1 MKRKIY
7 IIAAAAI
14 VLMIVVAAAACVNK
28 GKQKEN
34 PVSSISEEKETVT
47 DQKQAVGQAEADDTE
62 AEAE

>member
-34 PVSSISEEKETVT
+34 PVSRISEEQETVT
-47 DQKQAVGQAEADDTE
+47 DQKQAVGQA
-62 AEAE
+62 

>member
-34 PVSSISEEKETVT
+34 PVSSISEEQETVT
-47 DQKQAVGQAEADDTE
+47 DQKLSLIHI
-62 AEAE
+62 

>member
-14 VLMIVVAAAACVNK
+14 VLMIVVAAAVCVNK

-34 PVSSISEEKETVT
+34 PVSRISE
-47 DQKQAVGQAEADDTE
+47 
-62 AEAE
+62 